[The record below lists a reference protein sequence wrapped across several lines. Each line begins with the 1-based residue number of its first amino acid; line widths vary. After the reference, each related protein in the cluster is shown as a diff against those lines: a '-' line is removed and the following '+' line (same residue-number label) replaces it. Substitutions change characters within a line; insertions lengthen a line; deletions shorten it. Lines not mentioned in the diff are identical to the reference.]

1 MSGLPLML
9 RRLARFFLACT
20 DWALIPLLVFKRS
33 YCKVAL
39 KTSEKLTEA
48 GVKNSITNSTPRW
61 VRNLGLRMI
70 NSTLYWKVLCLKK
83 KRTSLAVDKI
93 VVLSTESQKL

>member
-1 MSGLPLML
+1 MSGLSLML

-20 DWALIPLLVFKRS
+20 DWALIPHLVFKRS

-39 KTSEKLTEA
+39 KTSEKLSEA

-61 VRNLGLRMI
+61 VRNLGLRHDKQH
-70 NSTLYWKVLCLKK
+70 SLLESSLFEE